1 MKDLGPKYQG
11 KFCTIQTTRAQ
22 TCKRAS
28 KDAKVLRGSDSS
40 PHSAWQPTWGS
51 GSSGSALLPG
61 GQKQQAGPVKPTL
74 LKVLPIQ
81 DAKRLTNVQSPS
93 KVVKANRK
101 WL

>member
-1 MKDLGPKYQG
+1 MLAERQIPVYAELLKTLQGGLSRLKDLGPKYQG

-40 PHSAWQPTWGS
+40 PHSAWQPT
-51 GSSGSALLPG
+51 
-61 GQKQQAGPVKPTL
+61 L

-81 DAKRLTNVQSPS
+81 DAKRLTNVHSPS